1 MKRGN
6 LVNIQ
11 LIINL
16 KFIILQIKVWNTYLL
31 ILISLEI

>member
-11 LIINL
+11 LIINF